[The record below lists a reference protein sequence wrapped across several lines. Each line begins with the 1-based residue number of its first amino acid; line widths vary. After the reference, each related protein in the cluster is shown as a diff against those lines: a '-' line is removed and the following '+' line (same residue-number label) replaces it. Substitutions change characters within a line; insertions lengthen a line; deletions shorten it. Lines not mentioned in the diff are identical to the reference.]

1 MRKNNSE
8 QKKSNKHQKSKR
20 KVGLLDRMN
29 LWFVQHSTIACIL
42 DASVLLFSAGGR
54 TRNKS
59 EKSIVWYNSGKL

>member
-1 MRKNNSE
+1 MK
-8 QKKSNKHQKSKR
+8 QKSKRQKTLKKHQKSKR